1 MPESKEYL
9 KLAEVA
15 NVKWLNQTEKLLKMT
30 KKKWRYEWWK
40 QKDEE
45 KEKNS

>member
-30 KKKWRYEWWK
+30 KKMEIWVVKAKGWGER
-40 QKDEE
+40 E
-45 KEKNS
+45 K